1 MNNTI
6 KFLVK
11 NNDNGERADI
21 FLSKKVKNL
30 TRSFLKKLIKKNL
43 LKVNNKIINS
53 PSIKLKKND
62 NVNVEFDILNKYL
75 INISK

>member
-30 TRSFLKKLIKKNL
+30 TRSFLKNLFKKIYLKLT
-43 LKVNNKIINS
+43 
-53 PSIKLKKND
+53 IKL
-62 NVNVEFDILNKYL
+62 ETHHL
-75 INISK
+75 